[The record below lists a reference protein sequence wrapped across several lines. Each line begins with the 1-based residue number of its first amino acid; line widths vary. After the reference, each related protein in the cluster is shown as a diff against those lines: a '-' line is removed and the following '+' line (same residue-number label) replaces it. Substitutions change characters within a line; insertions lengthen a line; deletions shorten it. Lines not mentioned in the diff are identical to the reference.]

1 VKTNDFIKSSLEL
14 SRGAV
19 LGLLDDLR
27 DEPLAQPTVNGG
39 NHALWILGHLTY
51 SECSIM
57 HGIVLGRD
65 SCPLDKWQPLFGHG
79 SEPKADTAIYPSFDE
94 LLEAWDEVRAFTLST
109 LDSLTDYDL
118 DKPAP
123 GCPEEWR
130 SWFGTI
136 GQTFATQA
144 IHPTMHYGQL
154 TDIRRA
160 LGRDLLMV

>member
-1 VKTNDFIKSSLEL
+1 MKTTDFIRTSLEI
-14 SRGAV
+14 SRGSV
-19 LGLLDDLR
+19 LGLITDLK

-39 NHALWILGHLTY
+39 NHALWILGHLVY

-57 HGIVLGRD
+57 HGIVLGKD
-65 SCPLDKWQPLFGHG
+65 SCPLDAWGPLFGHG
-79 SEPKADTAIYPSFDE
+79 SEPKLDAAIYPFLEE
-94 LLEAWDEVRAFTLST
+94 LLEAWNEVRAFTLST
-109 LDSLTDYDL
+109 LDSFTDDDL

-123 GCPEEWR
+123 GCPEEWK

-136 GQTFATQA
+136 GQTFTTQI

-160 LGRDLLMV
+160 LGRELLMV